1 MIDLRLLKNHD
12 YGLVAAED
20 ADSLPKQVP
29 MISLA
34 VGAMAPNRDLL
45 PYLIDLKALDD
56 TVGLNLLVYMQDQVD
71 QGDNPVIKSL
81 IKTRYDTSQ
90 IKSYFAKA
98 QVCKNKNNET
108 AWLRIHDPKV
118 WIHLERSLTKNVF
131 HALMSPVQT
140 WTIFYDDE
148 WISHN
153 FDELSESSKPRF
165 SSTVDHSA
173 WNALGRIG
181 LVNRSLQRLEL
192 SGYQQAVKYSAIL
205 DSAVERGQS
214 RHQLQRID
222 DVVDYVV
229 LAWHIHPRFDEH
241 ELALNAAKQYQ
252 TELASGEPV
261 SDTSIA
267 DAFCAIARSNW
278 PLMRNELKAKF

>member
-1 MIDLRLLKNHD
+1 MIDLRLLKDHD
-12 YGLVAAED
+12 YSLVAAED
-20 ADSLPKQVP
+20 ADLLPKQIP

-56 TVGLNLLVYMQDQVD
+56 TVRLNLLVYMQDQLD

-98 QVCKNKNNET
+98 QVCKNKDNDT
-108 AWLRIHDPKV
+108 AWLRIHDPRV
-118 WIHLERSLTKNVF
+118 WIHLERSLTKNIF
-131 HALMSPVQT
+131 LAFMSPVQR

-153 FDELSESSKPRF
+153 FDELLDSSMPKF
-165 SSTVDHSA
+165 SPTVNHTA
-173 WNALGRIG
+173 WKALGRIG

-192 SGYQQAVKYSAIL
+192 SSYQQAVKYSATL

-214 RHQLQRID
+214 RHQLESID
-222 DVVDYVV
+222 DIVEYAC
-229 LAWHIHPRFDEH
+229 LSWHIHPRFDEH
-241 ELALNAAKQYQ
+241 ELALNAVRQYQ
-252 TELASGEPV
+252 SEIANGEPD
-261 SDTSIA
+261 SDVSIA
-267 DAFCAIARSNW
+267 DVFSAIERSKW